1 MKKAL
6 FCRVVIMLILAV
18 AFLAGTAEARRPCPP
33 GYHLEGPRGCMPN
46 RPVPPPPHRYR
57 RPHCPPGTIWR
68 DGRCRRYRRPHC
80 PPGTY
85 WRDGRCRRYH
95 HRHPRSYY

>member
-6 FCRVVIMLILAV
+6 FCRLIVIVALAV
-18 AFLAGTAEARRPCPP
+18 AFLAGTAEARPPCPP

-46 RPVPPPPHRYR
+46 GPPPPPPPPRYYH

-68 DGRCRRYRRPHC
+68 HGRCLRGYQTPPPHRRP
-80 PPGTY
+80 PVY
-85 WRDGRCRRYH
+85 
-95 HRHPRSYY
+95 